1 MIECCWKLR
10 NYILVHMC
18 VVHVP
23 GYCTNKYKLY
33 RVPVH
38 THTTYYIRGCIF
50 TPPELVGLWLGSVH
64 SRNTASYLPYSA
76 YEFVTC
82 YDRCMSCTGTCIN

>member
-50 TPPELVGLWLGSVH
+50 TPPELVGLWLHVGSVQ
-64 SRNTASYLPYSA
+64 
-76 YEFVTC
+76 
-82 YDRCMSCTGTCIN
+82 